1 MFRNVVE
8 TIVCML
14 TLVMKS
20 RGFAD
25 DIRINDDDDDDE
37 CLIHP

>member
-1 MFRNVVE
+1 MFRNVAE

-25 DIRINDDDDDDE
+25 DIRINDDDDDDD
-37 CLIHP
+37 